1 MTQSEQKQIDKA
13 AQQTRGER
21 LRGLAVIHR
30 AGSSKTQRE
39 VEDLIYLIPRA
50 GEEFSWVDG
59 ALVHDSEL

>member
-13 AQQTRGER
+13 VQQPRNER

-30 AGSSKTQRE
+30 AGSSRTQRD
-39 VEDLIYLIPRA
+39 VEDLIHLIPRA
-50 GEEFSWVDG
+50 GEEFSWVNG